1 MVAAL
6 GYFQYDHGL
15 HKYRS
20 SPRKVFLS
28 EGFWKYE
35 TDLQLNSNS
44 PESTTRSMDNP

>member
-15 HKYRS
+15 HKHRS

-28 EGFWKYE
+28 ERFWKYE
-35 TDLQLNSNS
+35 TNLQLNSNS
-44 PESTTRSMDNP
+44 LESTTSYMDDP